1 MLLQHSSF
9 ARDVYCR
16 FTPGQDRVY
25 EQVFPPDVPLPQ
37 HPQIATPIVFPLNP
51 EPAIGVFVPSF
62 ANNFITIFLHAFCLL
77 FPGLKN
83 VLARHMPAANFRA
96 GVPFTIFGM
105 SNPEVVDY
113 RCRIPSSFTSRR
125 SRRTTNYPQ
134 VANDLHVQLAPL
146 TFNNRADGQLPQD
159 SRHHGCLEL
168 IDGNN
173 PIPAKKGRVRKVQPT
188 RSRAP

>member
-1 MLLQHSSF
+1 M
-9 ARDVYCR
+9 
-16 FTPGQDRVY
+16 Y
-25 EQVFPPDVPLPQ
+25 EQVFPPDDPLPQ
-37 HPQIATPIVFPLNP
+37 HQPIAMPIVFPLIP

-83 VLARHMPAANFRA
+83 VLARHMPTANFRA

-105 SNPEVVDY
+105 SNPEVVGY
-113 RCRIPSSFTSRR
+113 RCRIPSSFTSR
-125 SRRTTNYPQ
+125 SGRTTNYPQ
-134 VANDLHVQLAPL
+134 VANDLQLAPL
-146 TFNNRADGQLPQD
+146 TFNYRADGQLPQD

>member
-16 FTPGQDRVY
+16 FTPGEDRVY
-25 EQVFPPDVPLPQ
+25 EQVFPPDDPLPHHQ
-37 HPQIATPIVFPLNP
+37 PPATPIVFPIP

-83 VLARHMPAANFRA
+83 ELARHMPAANFRV

-105 SNPEVVDY
+105 SNPEVVGY
-113 RCRIPSSFTSRR
+113 RCRIPSSFTAKSG
-125 SRRTTNYPQ
+125 RTTNYPQ
-134 VANDLHVQLAPL
+134 AANDLQLAPL
-146 TFNNRADGQLPQD
+146 TFNYRADDQLPQD